1 MPFSGE
7 RAIATK
13 RSHLSGTFFESYAS
27 HFHDP
32 KKAFKEITMRNSF
45 YMAMTEL
52 RIARNDYLDLNYRKR
67 LADEALQCLKWGL
80 KIE

>member
-1 MPFSGE
+1 
-7 RAIATK
+7 
-13 RSHLSGTFFESYAS
+13 
-27 HFHDP
+27 
-32 KKAFKEITMRNSF
+32 MRNSF

-80 KIE
+80 KIV